1 MLLQKKSGDGQE
13 FLSRKKLSRKK
24 LSIFV
29 SKVGPAT
36 GVSRVRLI
44 RVKLVLVNL
53 STINDTY
60 SFQNVANERI
70 KPIFPKGSKFEGL
83 SARNSSIQAC

>member
-36 GVSRVRLI
+36 GVTR
-44 RVKLVLVNL
+44 
-53 STINDTY
+53 T
-60 SFQNVANERI
+60 NERSE
-70 KPIFPKGSKFEGL
+70 KEKKTYIFPTNFLMIFDVVYE
-83 SARNSSIQAC
+83 

>member
-36 GVSRVRLI
+36 GVR
-44 RVKLVLVNL
+44 NQDD
-53 STINDTY
+53 STMDLTELA
-60 SFQNVANERI
+60 VAM
-70 KPIFPKGSKFEGL
+70 GSLLLLE
-83 SARNSSIQAC
+83 Q

>member
-36 GVSRVRLI
+36 GVSPATG
-44 RVKLVLVNL
+44 VKYRF
-53 STINDTY
+53 S
-60 SFQNVANERI
+60 
-70 KPIFPKGSKFEGL
+70 IF
-83 SARNSSIQAC
+83 N

>member
-29 SKVGPAT
+29 SKVGPAN
-36 GVSRVRLI
+36 GVRNISIERHPVRSSPNDYTFKFQKLYVGIELSQRLI
-44 RVKLVLVNL
+44 Q
-53 STINDTY
+53 T
-60 SFQNVANERI
+60 
-70 KPIFPKGSKFEGL
+70 FECCDNYVG
-83 SARNSSIQAC
+83 